1 MTGASVTGRTP
12 FDSPLM
18 FDFAFMQRALAAAVL
33 VGLLCGILGFFVVL
47 RRLAFIGV
55 GISHS
60 AIGGVAIGILAG
72 WNPLLTGAFF
82 AVAVALGIALVS
94 QSDRISEDTVI
105 GVFFSGSMAMGIVL
119 FSMKSGYQQD
129 LFSYLFGSVLAI
141 STGELT
147 ALACASAV
155 IMALIILT
163 FKEHLLIAFDE
174 EVASAYGHKVVALNV
189 LLLVLLAFTVVI
201 GVRLVGLLL
210 IQALLVVP
218 AAIAALCVVNFRW
231 QVLLSALVGSLSGV
245 AGLVLAYQLDV
256 AAGGTIVLVAVSL
269 FFVTLLARM
278 LSRQG

>member
-1 MTGASVTGRTP
+1 
-12 FDSPLM
+12 M
-18 FDFAFMQRALAAAVL
+18 FEFAFMQRALAAAVL
-33 VGLLCGILGFFVVL
+33 VGLLCGVLGFFVVL

-72 WNPLLTGAFF
+72 WSPLLTGAVF

-94 QSDRISEDTVI
+94 QSDHISEDTVI
-105 GVFFSGSMAMGIVL
+105 GVFFSGSMALGIVL

-129 LFSYLFGSVLAI
+129 LFSYLFGNVLAI
-141 STGELT
+141 STAELV

-155 IMALIILT
+155 ILAVVVLS

-174 EVASAYGHKVVALNV
+174 EVAAAYGHKVVVLNV
-189 LLLVLLAFTVVI
+189 LLLVVLALTVVI

-218 AAIAALCVVNFRW
+218 AAIAALWAANFRW
-231 QVLLSALVGSLSGV
+231 QVVLAAGVGSLSGIL
-245 AGLVLAYQLDV
+245 GLVLAYHFDL
-256 AAGGTIVLVAVSL
+256 AAGGSIVIVAVAL
-269 FFVTLLARM
+269 FFITLLAR
-278 LSRQG
+278 LLVKQR